1 MELHKITILK
11 FSSDKWVDSDWSYD
25 DEGKFYY
32 KGTETKIKQ
41 YCRYCSQLCYGDVA
55 YCDVNGV
62 KSTESCKTPN
72 NCKHFEFNPIDA
84 FWENENGYQPRK
96 EKKYINQSKLEI

>member
-1 MELHKITILK
+1 MSLHQLI
-11 FSSDKWVDSDWSYD
+11 SDNSDWSYD

-32 KGTETKIKQ
+32 KGVETKIKQ

-55 YCDVNGV
+55 HCDIKGV
-62 KSTESCKTPN
+62 KSIESCKAPN

-84 FWENENGYQPRK
+84 FFENEKGYQPRK
-96 EKKYINQSKLEI
+96 ENKKNTKQLGLNL